1 MPIKKSSTPARAGVR
16 ELAALC
22 FCLAFSAA
30 FSRTSPTFYQLIP
43 FEPGEY
49 GYTLSVVSNSSIWFS
64 TNRGVYHYDGKQA
77 RKMLDASAF
86 TQTIVE
92 MLSVDALSDSE
103 VWALGHEVKNWKKT
117 MYRFNGRE
125 WQKID
130 FPQALD
136 DPGDDLVMFRLKMYR
151 EGNLT
156 KGYVAGQDG
165 LVYFYDG
172 ARWRLQQKLTEQI
185 FRALKL
191 NSPGDIWIG
200 GRNGAIFHF
209 DGKSWRS
216 TPVRQ
221 ADSRSFIM
229 NFSFLSP
236 TDGWAVGSRGIW
248 HYDGAAWDSMP
259 CPVASYL
266 RDVEMISPTEGWI
279 ISHGGDIL
287 RYNGAEWSLYQ
298 KIPNNTSS
306 TLLGLQSLRNGDAY
320 RLYFLTTG
328 GIYGTTWEK
337 IPTFTDVSPS
347 INIHLVGGYPEMID
361 FDNNGGPDVY
371 LHPLGDFPTRLY
383 SNRGG
388 LFNEKSDRLRPPPR
402 GADGTV
408 VFADLDNNGLVDIFT
423 RTPSVGNS
431 CYFNLGSW
439 KFRYQPRPLPM
450 DDNSNG
456 AISFADLDNDGDL
469 DLLFLSI
476 AQADSLKPLW
486 LYEND
491 GIGNFSGGL
500 NFGVPTPSNAA
511 AGGILVADF
520 NNDGLA
526 DIFKYDKNDPCELYL
541 NEGNFRFKEA
551 AAAGGIDGTYF
562 EAHPYIVE
570 ATAGDVNNDG
580 AQDIFLV
587 WRQGRAAF
595 FLNDGKAHF
604 SPGQTLEFSDPS
616 YAGAGLAD
624 IDCDGDLDL
633 FFKDR
638 FYKNDRGEFSEY
650 SEIGFRN
657 QGLPYLTD
665 FDADGDADLWLLDME
680 TLRLNLYENSFNPE
694 RVLSVKLRGIRGNSQ
709 GIGAKVTLWRKDGEG
724 RPGMAASQEALHPLP
739 LQFYPDAQSR
749 YDLEVVFPGGK
760 TVRRENVAPGYLE
773 ISEFSGP
780 AGWFWK
786 SVYSLAR
793 SLKYAHPAWEL
804 ARLPLLVLLVWLFFR
819 FAEKQRTRQYLAHPL
834 FIAGLALLYLLSIHA
849 TIREGKLYSAI
860 VSLAVFGGAGALA
873 LIAAGRMVQRRESRY
888 ISHFKLLE
896 FLGKGGMGQ
905 VYKALDMNNKN
916 IVALK
921 ILHEDLLHDP
931 ENRKRFAGE
940 GQLLSSFS
948 HRHIVKVFEIGE
960 ADSTGMPAPGAG
972 GDAPRR
978 GFIAMEYL
986 PGGTLKDYL
995 KQHSPLTLAE
1005 AQRLLL
1011 QIAEGLREI
1020 HARGIIHRDV
1030 KTGNVMLDGQGEVR
1044 IMDFGL
1050 SKSPLVS
1057 AMTSLGTVI
1066 GTLGYVAPEQVTGM
1080 EVDQRA
1086 DIFSFGVV
1094 IYELLTGK
1102 LPFSGENEMALI
1114 HAIFNTTPTPPSCLR
1129 AGEMDPK
1136 WDALV
1141 ARCLAKTP
1149 GERFAGMEEVVEA
1162 LRGE

>member
-1 MPIKKSSTPARAGVR
+1 MPIKKSSTPARIGVR
-16 ELAALC
+16 ALAVLC
-22 FCLAFSAA
+22 FCLIFSAA
-30 FSRTSPTFYQLIP
+30 FSQPSPTFYQLIP

-49 GYTLSVVSNSSIWFS
+49 GYTLSVVSDSSIWFS

-86 TQTIVE
+86 TRTIIE
-92 MLSVDALSDSE
+92 MLSVDALSDEE
-103 VWALGHEVKNWKKT
+103 VWALGHDVKNWKKT
-117 MYRFNGRE
+117 MYRFDGRE
-125 WQKID
+125 WRKIA
-130 FPQALD
+130 FPQALAD
-136 DPGDDLVMFRLKMYR
+136 LNDDLVMFRLKMYR

-172 ARWRLQQKLTEQI
+172 ARWRLQQKLTDQI

-191 NSPGDIWIG
+191 NSPNDIWVG

-209 DGKSWRS
+209 DGKGWSS
-216 TPVRQ
+216 TPARQ

-259 CPVASYL
+259 CPVSSYL

-279 ISHGGDIL
+279 ISHSGDIL
-287 RYNGAEWSLYQ
+287 RYDGKQWSLYQ
-298 KIPNNTSS
+298 KISNNIAS
-306 TLLGLQSLRNGDAY
+306 TLLGLQSLRSENSY
-320 RLYFLTTG
+320 RLYFLATS

-337 IPTFTDVSPS
+337 IPTFTDISPS
-347 INIHLVGGYPEMID
+347 VNIHLVGGRPEMID
-361 FDNNGGPDVY
+361 FDNNRAADVY
-371 LHPLGDFPTRLY
+371 LHPIGDFPTRLY
-383 SNRGG
+383 ANHGG
-388 LFNEKSDRLRPPPR
+388 LFNEMSDRLRPPPR
-402 GADGTV
+402 GTDAV
-408 VFADLDNNGLVDIFT
+408 IAFADLDNNGLVDIYM
-423 RTPSVGNS
+423 RRPAAGNR

-439 KFRYQPRPLPM
+439 KFRSRPSPLPM
-450 DDNSNG
+450 DDNANG
-456 AISFADLDNDGDL
+456 DIQFTDLDNDGDL
-469 DLLFLSI
+469 DLLFLSL

-491 GIGNFSGGL
+491 GIGNFTGGL
-500 NFGVPTPSNAA
+500 NFGAPTPSNAA
-511 AGGILVADF
+511 AGGVLLADF
-520 NNDGLA
+520 DNDGLM
-526 DIFKYDKNDPCELYL
+526 DIFKFDKNDPCELYL
-541 NEGNFRFKEA
+541 NEGNFRFTEA

-562 EAHPYIVE
+562 EEYPYIVR

-580 AQDIFLV
+580 ALDIFLA
-587 WRQGRAAF
+587 WREGRAVF

-604 SPGQTLEFSDPS
+604 SPGQALEFEDPT
-616 YAGAGLAD
+616 YAGAALGD
-624 IDCDGDLDL
+624 IDCDGDPDL

-638 FYKNDRGEFSEY
+638 FYENSGGKFSEY

-657 QGLPYLTD
+657 QGLTYLAD

-680 TLRLNLYENSFNPE
+680 TIRLNLYENSFNPE
-694 RVLSVKLRGIRGNSQ
+694 RVLSVKLRGIRSNSQ
-709 GIGAKVTLWRKDGEG
+709 GIGAKVTLWQKDGEG
-724 RPGMAASQEALHPLP
+724 RPGIAASRQALDPLP
-739 LQFYPDAQSR
+739 LQFYPAENSR
-749 YDLEVVFPGGK
+749 YDLEVVFPGGE
-760 TVRRENVAPGYLE
+760 TVRRENVAAGYLK

-780 AGWFWK
+780 PGWFWELA
-786 SVYSLAR
+786 YSLAR

-804 ARLPLLVLLVWLFFR
+804 AKLPLLILLAWLFFR
-819 FAEKQRTRQYLAHPL
+819 LAGKQRTRKYLAHPL

-873 LIAAGRMVQRRESRY
+873 LIAARQVVQRRESRY
-888 ISHFKLLE
+888 ISHYRLLE

-905 VYKALDMNNKN
+905 VYKALDVNSKK

-960 ADSTGMPAPGAG
+960 ADSAGMPARRAG

-995 KQHSPLTLAE
+995 KQHFPLPLAE
-1005 AQRLLL
+1005 TRRLLL

-1030 KTGNVMLDGQGEVR
+1030 KTGNVMLDGQGQVR

-1080 EVDQRA
+1080 GVDQRA

-1094 IYELLTGK
+1094 IYELLTGQ

-1114 HAIFNTTPTPPSCLR
+1114 HAIFNSTPAPPSRLR
-1129 AGEMDPK
+1129 AGEMDPR
-1136 WDALV
+1136 WDAIV

-1149 GERFAGMEEVVEA
+1149 AERFSGMEEVVVA
-1162 LRGE
+1162 LREV